1 MTNMHSANT
10 ALFGR
15 EPQLAVLGDLIDH
28 VRDRG
33 GALVVTG
40 EPGVGKSALL
50 RQASMDARKAGM
62 LVLTASG
69 VQSESLLPFAG
80 LHQLLGPVLGQLNRL
95 ASPQRDALR
104 VALGV
109 IDRGADAFLRSLA
122 VLNLLAVSAASAP
135 VLITADD
142 AHWLYRPTVD
152 AMAFVGRGL
161 ELEPVLMFITVR
173 DDYQG

>member
-1 MTNMHSANT
+1 MHSANT

-15 EPQLAVLGDLIDH
+15 EPQLAALGDLIDH

-62 LVLTASG
+62 LVLTVSG

-80 LHQLLGPVLGQLNRL
+80 LHQLLRPVLGQLNRL

-104 VALGV
+104 AALGV
-109 IDRGADAFLRSLA
+109 TDGDADAFLTSLA
-122 VLNLLAVSAASAP
+122 VLNLLAVSAASVP
-135 VLITADD
+135 VLVIAED
-142 AHWLYRPTVD
+142 AHWLDRPS
-152 AMAFVGRGL
+152 RQ
-161 ELEPVLMFITVR
+161 R
-173 DDYQG
+173 